1 VHGNKYFFNIYFQ
14 NYRRSP
20 MDRNIEFDDGNKLPI
35 PEFCV
40 DEMCINPSVV
50 MIAKRGSGKSWVT
63 RAVLQKFKD
72 VPVGLILSPTE
83 QDNPFYSGFFPDTY
97 IFYEYKS
104 SILQRLLYRQRMMI
118 KKAKDKKEK
127 GKFLDPRAIIVM
139 DDCLA
144 SKGAWAKDPPIHDLL
159 FNGRHRQIMY
169 ILTMQFPLGIKPELR
184 SNFDY
189 IFLLADDQVSNLKR
203 IYEHYAGMFP
213 DFHSFRQVFKQLT
226 DDFGAMVIKNRGA
239 RGSLFDKI
247 AFYRA
252 PDLSKI
258 KMDFG
263 CKQFRTYDKKNYDKE
278 WEEKKFA
285 VNYDDRIM
293 NVKKKD
299 KISVKRVFKEEIPQI

>member
-1 VHGNKYFFNIYFQ
+1 MTENNI
-14 NYRRSP
+14 N
-20 MDRNIEFDDGNKLPI
+20 FDDGNKLPI
-35 PEFCV
+35 SEFSM
-40 DEMCINPSVV
+40 DDMCINPSIV

-83 QDNPFYSGFFPDTY
+83 QDNPFYSGFFPDSY

-104 SILQRLLYRQRMMI
+104 SILQKLLYRQRLMI
-118 KKAKDKKEK
+118 KKAKEKKDE
-127 GKFLDPRAIIVM
+127 GKYIDPRAIIVM

-144 SKGAWAKDPPIHDLL
+144 SKGSWAKDPPIHDLL

-213 DFHSFRQVFKQLT
+213 DFFSFRQVFKQLT

-239 RGSLFDKI
+239 RDSLFDKI

-252 PDLSKI
+252 PDLSGV
-258 KMDFG
+258 KMEFG
-263 CKQFRTYDKKNYDKE
+263 CRQFRKYNTRNYDKD

-285 VNYDDRIM
+285 VNYDDLLL
-293 NVKKKD
+293 NKNKKD
-299 KISVKRVFKEEIPQI
+299 KISVKKVFNDEKSIK